1 MIISASRRTDIPA
14 FYTPWLMNR
23 LRAGF
28 CQVANPFNPAQVTEI
43 SLRPEDV
50 EAIVFWTRDPRPLLP
65 RLPEI
70 DARGY
75 RYYFQFTLTGY
86 PACLEPGLPGQADL
100 IQAFQTLA
108 AQIGP
113 ERVIWRYDPIL
124 LSNLTDPIFHLRH
137 FAELCRIL
145 SPHTRRVVVSLLDPY
160 AKNRLRLRKLAAA
173 GVQIQ
178 EVAEIDAPLAE
189 LLRGLSATAQAHG
202 LEIVSCAEPHNLTP
216 LGIAPGKC
224 IDDAYI
230 RRVLGIAVKQSKDPS
245 QRPECGC
252 VQSKDI
258 GAYDT
263 CRHGCVYCYATQS
276 ARRAAR
282 HDPNCASLCDPSDR
296 LRAARS

>member
-23 LRAGF
+23 LRAGI
-28 CQVANPFNPAQVTEI
+28 CQVANPFNPAQATEV
-43 SLRPEDV
+43 SLRAEDV

-65 RLPEI
+65 HLNEL

-86 PACLEPGLPGQADL
+86 PACLEPGLPGQAEV
-100 IQAFQTLA
+100 IHAFQSLA
-108 AQIGP
+108 AHIGA

-124 LSNLTDPIFHLRH
+124 LSNITDPAFHLSH
-137 FAELCRIL
+137 FAELCEAL

-160 AKNRLRLRKLAAA
+160 AKNRRRLQKLAAD

-178 EVAEIDAPLAE
+178 ETGEIDAPLAE
-189 LLRGLSATAQAHG
+189 LLRGLAAMAQRHG
-202 LEIVSCAEPHNLTP
+202 LEIVSCAEPLDLMP
-216 LGIAPGKC
+216 FGIAPGKC
-224 IDDAYI
+224 IDAAYI
-230 RRVLGIAVKQSKDPS
+230 RRVLGVAVSQAKDPS
-245 QRPECGC
+245 QRAACGC
-252 VQSKDI
+252 APSKDI

-282 HDPNCASLCDPSDR
+282 HDPERSSL
-296 LRAARS
+296 